1 MTVFAPPPIIRTV
14 PPSRR
19 AIKPMIFIVM
29 AASMMACSRA
39 PESTVLSPGQQ
50 NALDRANQMESQLQQ
65 QADERAKQM
74 RDHGM

>member
-1 MTVFAPPPIIRTV
+1 
-14 PPSRR
+14 
-19 AIKPMIFIVM
+19 MIFIVM